1 MDKILLV
8 NKPKGLTS
16 RDVVNKIV
24 KIFNTKKV
32 GHAGTLDPLATGVLV
47 VCIDK
52 ATKLV
57 ELVSGNKTYQVEAL
71 LGIQTDTL
79 DIEGKILKEEDVNIP
94 NKKIFSVIKSFIGK
108 YNQEIPLYSAK
119 KINGTKLY
127 EYARKNIKV
136 DLPSKQ
142 VEIYSIDS
150 VSITNINNKI
160 KLEFICEVSKG
171 TYIRS
176 LINDI
181 AKKLNT
187 IGIMTNLK
195 RTKQDIFDIKDSYTL
210 EQIENNQYK
219 LIDMDK
225 INIEKKIVNES
236 LELKIKN
243 GQVLNKDFDGDMI
256 MYVSSDNKA
265 LAIYKTYEKD
275 KTKVKPYKML

>member
-57 ELVSGNKTYQVEAL
+57 ELASGNKTYQVEAL
-71 LGIQTDTL
+71 FGMQTDTL
-79 DIEGKILKEEDVNIP
+79 DIEGKILKEEEVNIP

-119 KINGTKLY
+119 KINGKKLY

-142 VEIYSIDS
+142 VVIYSIDS
-150 VSITNINNKI
+150 ISITNINNKI

-181 AKKLNT
+181 ATKLNT

-225 INIEKKIVNES
+225 ISIKKKIVNES

-243 GQVLNKDFDGDMI
+243 GQILNKDFDDDMI
-256 MYVSSDNKA
+256 MYISSDNKA